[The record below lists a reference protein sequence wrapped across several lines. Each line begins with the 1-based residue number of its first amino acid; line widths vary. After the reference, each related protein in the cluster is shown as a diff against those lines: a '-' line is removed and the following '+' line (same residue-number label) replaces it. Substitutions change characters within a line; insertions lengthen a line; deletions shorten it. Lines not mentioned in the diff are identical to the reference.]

1 MPVQP
6 RVASLHPFPV
16 TSMLG
21 EQVAVL
27 DVDERGCVGD
37 RSWSVVT
44 AAGKIGS
51 GKSTRR
57 FAAVPGLLAVRAAER
72 DGVVLVTFPD
82 GTTCPVHDAEA
93 AARLSRHLGQPVT
106 LARETRSVT
115 STTGRSACSDV
126 PPSQRWPRVRIGSAV
141 LHVTAASPRCV
152 MVNAATAD
160 LPAQPGNLAP
170 PPRRQLRLKPQVVTA
185 AAQTSSSC

>member
-6 RVASLHPFPV
+6 RMALLHRFPV

-27 DVDERGCVGD
+27 DGDERGCVGD

-93 AARLSRHLGQPVT
+93 AARLSRHVGQPVT
-106 LARETRSVT
+106 LARESSVSHLDDGPVSLLGRASVAAVAEARASARPSCT
-115 STTGRSACSDV
+115 S
-126 PPSQRWPRVRIGSAV
+126 PRPRR
-141 LHVTAASPRCV
+141 AASW
-152 MVNAATAD
+152 
-160 LPAQPGNLAP
+160 
-170 PPRRQLRLKPQVVTA
+170 
-185 AAQTSSSC
+185 